1 MSQNG
6 LILAEVLRDRGLIT
20 EEDLTSL
27 VQERKEQ
34 ESLQAALLR
43 LGFVGKQTLLE
54 ALSQATGM
62 ALADA
67 TNIEA
72 SAELLKKVPVQFI
85 HRARVL
91 PLRRDGQAVV
101 VAVSDPF
108 DVHAI
113 DELRLLLGC
122 QIEPVLVAEKDL
134 EDALRHAFGVGAATV
149 EQMVDDD
156 DDGLTVVAAADES
169 GSTDLAEEAGLIRFV
184 RQILVEAVRDR
195 ASDIHFE
202 PMEGDFR
209 VRYRVDGVLH
219 TTRTPPQIKQFQAAI
234 VSRLKIMSQLD
245 IAEKRKPQDGRLLV
259 RAEGR
264 DVDVRVSVIPTVH
277 GEAVV
282 LRLLDRE
289 AVSLDLRTLGI
300 PDDISSSFRELILQP
315 HGIVLVTGPTG
326 SGKTTTLY
334 GALQEINTEGTKIV
348 TVEDPVEYKLHGIA
362 QIQVRPKVGLTFAAG
377 LRSILRHDPDVI
389 LIGEIRDVETAK
401 IAIQAALTGHLVFST
416 LHTNDAPSA
425 ATRLVEMGI
434 EPYLVASTVEGMLAQ
449 RLVRRICPHCKIYTQ
464 IVDPLLLERV
474 GLGDM
479 KQVAVGSGCE
489 TCRQTGFKGR
499 QGVFEWIVLDAALRQ
514 MILDNQPSS
523 LIKRSLI
530 DGGLITLRER
540 ALELVRQGVTTLEEV
555 TRVCKVDR

>member
-1 MSQNG
+1 MSHNG

-27 VQERKEQ
+27 LEEKREQ
-34 ESLQAALLR
+34 ESFQGAVLR
-43 LGFVGKQTLLE
+43 LGYVNKDGLLT
-54 ALSQATGM
+54 ALSQATGVH
-62 ALADA
+62 LADG
-67 TNIEA
+67 A
-72 SAELLKKVPVQFI
+72 SITADAELLKAVPVQFI
-85 HRARVL
+85 HRAKVL
-91 PLRRDGQAVV
+91 PLRRDGDTVL

-108 DVHAI
+108 DVHAL

-122 QIEPVLVAEKDL
+122 EIRPLLVAEREL
-134 EDALRHAFGVGAATV
+134 EDALRQAYGIGAATV
-149 EQMVDDD
+149 ESMVDADE
-156 DDGLTVVAAADES
+156 DGLTVIADGEAD

-184 RQILVEAVRDR
+184 RQILVEAVSDR

-209 VRYRVDGVLH
+209 VRYRIDGVLH

-245 IAEKRKPQDGRLLV
+245 IAEKRKPQDGRLIV
-259 RAEGR
+259 RHEGR
-264 DVDVRVSVIPTVH
+264 EVDVRVSVIPTVH

-289 AVSLDLRTLGI
+289 AINLELRSLGI
-300 PDDISSSFRELILQP
+300 PEDIYRSFGELIRQP

-334 GALQEINTEGTKIV
+334 AALQEINGDENKII
-348 TVEDPVEYKLHGIA
+348 TVEDPVEYKLQGIA
-362 QIQVRPKVGLTFAAG
+362 QIQVRPKVGLSFAAG

-389 LIGEIRDVETAK
+389 LVGEIRDEETGK

-425 ATRLVEMGI
+425 ATRMVEMGI
-434 EPYLVASTVEGMLAQ
+434 EPYLVASTVEGMMAQ
-449 RLVRRICPHCKIYTQ
+449 RLVRRICPGCKITTEV
-464 IVDPLLLERV
+464 VDRV
-474 GLGDM
+474 MLDSLGLND
-479 KQVAVGSGCE
+479 VHSLAVGNGCDL
-489 TCRQTGFKGR
+489 CRNTGFKGR
-499 QGVFEWIVLDAALRQ
+499 QGVFEWIVVDAEMRQ
-514 MILDNQPSS
+514 MILDNMPSS
-523 LIKRSLI
+523 LIKHKLV
-530 DGGLITLRER
+530 DNGLVTLRQR
-540 ALELVRQGVTTLEEV
+540 GLELVRQGVTTVEEV